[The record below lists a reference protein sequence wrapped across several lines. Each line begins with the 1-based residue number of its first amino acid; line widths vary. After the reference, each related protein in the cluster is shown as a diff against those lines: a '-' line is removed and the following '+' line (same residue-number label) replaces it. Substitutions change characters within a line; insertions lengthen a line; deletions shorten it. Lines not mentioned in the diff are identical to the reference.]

1 MAKFDLDNLASN
13 GETVDINVEGDTAL
27 IQFGARFTLRL
38 DEENIDIL
46 RSQLYEASRRLAINA
61 SQVRMRQAFGEGV
74 L

>member
-27 IQFGARFTLRL
+27 ITFGASFTLRL

-61 SQVRMRQAFGEGV
+61 SQSLRAEGV
-74 L
+74 